1 MTAILWTS
9 SYWAWLASEVV
20 IAVATRTGKSA
31 GKIRDRGS
39 QLILWIV
46 IVISVTACEWL
57 RRVMPANMFGGAAL
71 VESGERG
78 GTGRG
83 AGDSMDSVVYVGKI
97 IQRKRSDSQVAE
109 DGG

>member
-1 MTAILWTS
+1 MS
-9 SYWAWLASEVV
+9 
-20 IAVATRTGKSA
+20 
-31 GKIRDRGS
+31 DRGS

-46 IVISVTACEWL
+46 IVISVTACERL
-57 RRVMPANMFGGAAL
+57 RRIMPANMFGGAAL

-97 IQRKRSDSQVAE
+97 IQRKRSDSRVAE
-109 DGG
+109 VGAQRMCTGWCGIFVIWVC

>member
-9 SYWAWLASEVV
+9 FYWAWVASEVV
-20 IAVATRTGKSA
+20 IAVATRTGKSG

-57 RRVMPANMFGGAAL
+57 RRIMAANLFGGAAW
-71 VESGERG
+71 VR
-78 GTGRG
+78 
-83 AGDSMDSVVYVGKI
+83 AGS
-97 IQRKRSDSQVAE
+97 VAE
-109 DGG
+109 WPRRWRFGGQRCFRLGKHSAQK